1 MATALVSRKLVALG
15 INIGFGARKKLNKL
29 KKNVTAYFL
38 FIYFLII
45 FTFSSLSVL
54 ITHSSLFFQRPEW
67 LSVTG
72 LTEGGNDAIS

>member
-38 FIYFLII
+38 FIYFFDNFYFLFSVGAHNTLI
-45 FTFSSLSVL
+45 SLLPASGVVVCDW
-54 ITHSSLFFQRPEW
+54 T
-67 LSVTG
+67 
-72 LTEGGNDAIS
+72 D